1 MSCTYWEERVRVR
14 ISKREWPARQSVGLL
29 ILLLASACSRQSVS
43 MALPSDIDPAE
54 LKRRI
59 QVPVTVTGEA
69 GTKLT
74 VSPGHVGAC
83 TGWERGTSTISWKTD
98 PAQVTSVRVEVSDK
112 TKQSRQVF
120 AGGGSA
126 GEAVAEG
133 WFSEG
138 VTFHVI
144 DATSNRDLT
153 SYTVDA
159 LDCVQR

>member
-1 MSCTYWEERVRVR
+1 MAAASHSSSDGSSHR
-14 ISKREWPARQSVGLL
+14 GMLL
-29 ILLLASACSRQSVS
+29 LLLASGCSRQSVS
-43 MALPSDIDPAE
+43 MALPSDIDPDE

-59 QVPVTVTGEA
+59 QVPVTITGEA
-69 GTKLT
+69 GTQLT

-83 TGWERGTSTISWKTD
+83 TGWERGTSTVRWKAD
-98 PAQVTSVRVEVSDK
+98 PAQVPSVRVEVSDK
-112 TKQSRQVF
+112 TNQSRQVF

-133 WFSEG
+133 WFSAG

-159 LDCVQR
+159 LDCAQQ